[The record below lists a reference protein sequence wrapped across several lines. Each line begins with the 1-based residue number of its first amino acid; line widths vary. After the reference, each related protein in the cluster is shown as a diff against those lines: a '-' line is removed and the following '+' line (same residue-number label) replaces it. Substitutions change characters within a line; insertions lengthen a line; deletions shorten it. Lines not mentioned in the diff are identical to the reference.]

1 MGINIQNKEN
11 IMKKKK
17 LIIASVSLIIIV
29 IATIFIYQYIFHKKE
44 EVSFD
49 GTYSSD
55 TGEVTIAV
63 SKGTIRIIENEKDY
77 IYNRIY
83 DKIYND
89 KMDREAF
96 DVFAR
101 TAIDNM
107 ANGTEYSLVS
117 DTMVIWAVE
126 GDAATFSIYPLEDG
140 KLSFFNKIYTKK

>member
-63 SKGTIRIIENEKDY
+63 SNGTIRIIENEKDY

-117 DTMVIWAVE
+117 DTMVIWPVE

>member
-1 MGINIQNKEN
+1 
-11 IMKKKK
+11 MKKKK

>member
-1 MGINIQNKEN
+1 
-11 IMKKKK
+11 MKKKK

-117 DTMVIWAVE
+117 DTMVIWPVE
-126 GDAATFSIYPLEDG
+126 GDAATFSI
-140 KLSFFNKIYTKK
+140 

>member
-1 MGINIQNKEN
+1 
-11 IMKKKK
+11 MKKKK

-77 IYNRIY
+77 IYNRI
-83 DKIYND
+83 ND

-117 DTMVIWAVE
+117 DTMVIWPVE